1 MLVTALGLL
10 ASGVFLI
17 RLLPQPIRL
26 ARSGVAAG
34 VSPLAALNAVTSVLA
49 WLAYGLLESDP
60 VIWVVSVL
68 ALGPAVW
75 QVALLRARVSRHDLA
90 LASLF
95 VAVLLVA
102 APLGLLGLALAGSV
116 LVTAGPQVRQALIDD
131 DLSGIAPGTWRVAL
145 LDAATWGAY
154 GLAVG
159 DAALIGYFGVLTASA
174 AIILARIA
182 WTGRLAATEQSDAA
196 DPAIA

>member
-34 VSPLAALNAVTSVLA
+34 VSPLAALNAVSSAVA
-49 WLAYGLLESDP
+49 WMAYGLLQADP
-60 VIWVVSVL
+60 VIWIVSVI
-68 ALGPAVW
+68 ALIPGVW
-75 QVALLRARVSRHDLA
+75 QVALLRARVSRRDLG

-95 VAVLLVA
+95 VAALLA
-102 APLGLLGLALAGSV
+102 AAAAGVLGLALAGSV
-116 LVTAGPQVRQALIDD
+116 LVTAGPQVRQALVED
-131 DLSGIAPGTWRVAL
+131 DLSGIAPGTWWVAL

-159 DAALIGYFGVLTASA
+159 DWALIGYFGVLTASS

-182 WTGRLAATEQSDAA
+182 WTSRAAGGATAVA
-196 DPAIA
+196 